1 MGLNSSAVK
10 STGCSSR
17 GPEFSSQNLEAKMSM
32 KGWKMAHRLGALAA
46 LAEDLDLAPHQV
58 AHNSL

>member
-1 MGLNSSAVK
+1 MISSPWA
-10 STGCSSR
+10 TC
-17 GPEFSSQNLEAKMSM
+17 EFSSENLEAKMSM